1 MARPKRPAAAP
12 AIQPA
17 ANPIPDNRP
26 AVLFTRF
33 LRMIRFSHTVF
44 ALPFAL
50 AATLVVAAR
59 YREQV
64 SVTAWKVL
72 LIVLAFTG
80 MRSFAMA
87 VNRLADRHIDARNAR
102 TAGRE
107 IPAGLLS
114 VRAVQF
120 FAVLSLL
127 TTIVTAYLLSPV
139 AGYLALPAAIIVAGY
154 SLAKRFTW
162 LCHFWLGAAIGLAP
176 PAVYVAL
183 LQQITPEA
191 LLMQAVLMFYI
202 GGFDILYAMQDIE
215 FDRREKLHSIPARFG
230 AAAAMWI
237 ARISHSCAAIAA
249 AYLIWYLNFNPLV
262 WCCYAILVGLFVA
275 EHWLVG
281 SVKNPRWEKI
291 PVAFFNVNSAF
302 SLVFLATVAAGAFL
316 P

>member
-1 MARPKRPAAAP
+1 MTRLDKE
-12 AIQPA
+12 QPPVA
-17 ANPIPDNRP
+17 SKPRTS
-26 AVLFTRF
+26 VFVGF

-50 AATLVVAAR
+50 AATIVVAAR

-64 SVTAWKVL
+64 SVTPEKVF

-87 VNRLADRHIDARNAR
+87 VNRLTDRHIDALNAR

-114 VRAVQF
+114 VHAVQF

-127 TTIVTAYLLSPV
+127 ATIIAAYFLNPI

-183 LQQITPEA
+183 LQQISPEA
-191 LLMQAVLMFYI
+191 LLMQAVLM
-202 GGFDILYAMQDIE
+202 L
-215 FDRREKLHSIPARFG
+215 S
-230 AAAAMWI
+230 
-237 ARISHSCAAIAA
+237 
-249 AYLIWYLNFNPLV
+249 LIH
-262 WCCYAILVGLFVA
+262 I
-275 EHWLVG
+275 
-281 SVKNPRWEKI
+281 
-291 PVAFFNVNSAF
+291 
-302 SLVFLATVAAGAFL
+302 
-316 P
+316 

>member
-1 MARPKRPAAAP
+1 MTRLDKE
-12 AIQPA
+12 QPPVA
-17 ANPIPDNRP
+17 SKPRTS
-26 AVLFTRF
+26 VFVGF

-50 AATLVVAAR
+50 AATIVVAAR

-64 SVTAWKVL
+64 SVTPEKVF

-87 VNRLADRHIDARNAR
+87 VNRLADRHIDALNAR

-114 VRAVQF
+114 VHAVQF

-127 TTIVTAYLLSPV
+127 ATIIAAYFLNPI

-183 LQQITPEA
+183 LQQISPEA

-202 GGFDILYAMQDIE
+202 GGFDILYAMQDID

-230 AAAAMWI
+230 AAGAMWI
-237 ARISHSCAAIAA
+237 ARVSHTCAAIAA
-249 AYLIWYLNFNPLV
+249 AYLIWYLKFHPLV
-262 WCCYAILVGLFVA
+262 WGFYTVLVGLFIA

-302 SLVFLATVAAGAFL
+302 SLVFLATIAAGAFL
-316 P
+316 A